1 MVYNLYKPKIK
12 KKNIIPYLITL
23 FFVVLWVCEIIN
35 KRFLFKKGSVEGLQN
50 ILFII
55 KDLQSGLTMNVIS
68 IT

>member
-12 KKNIIPYLITL
+12 KKNIILYLITL

-35 KRFLFKKGSVEGLQN
+35 KRFLFKKESVEGLQN